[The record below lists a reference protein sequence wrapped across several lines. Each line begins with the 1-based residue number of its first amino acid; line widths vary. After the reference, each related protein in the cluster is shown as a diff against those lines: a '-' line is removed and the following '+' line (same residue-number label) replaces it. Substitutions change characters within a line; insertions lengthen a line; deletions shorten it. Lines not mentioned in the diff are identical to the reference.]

1 MTALGWLIQNYPVIT
16 TIITGL
22 FGAFSTI
29 AFNALKKRKEEVTV
43 TGTEHDTVKR
53 ISQSSIETIER
64 LNTSFE
70 QLSEKLIKQR
80 QEFSIKF
87 DEMNLKLEDSIS
99 QNKELKDQLSH
110 AEEKIQE
117 LTFELEK
124 RMGHEMALQKTITEL
139 TEQVKKLNDGII
151 K

>member
-1 MTALGWLIQNYPVIT
+1 MTAIGWLIQNYPVIT

-70 QLSEKLIKQR
+70 TLSEKLIKQR
-80 QEFSIKF
+80 QEFSNKF
-87 DEMNLKLEDSIS
+87 DEINTRLEDSIK
-99 QNKELKDQLSH
+99 QNIQLKEQLAH
-110 AEEKIQE
+110 AEEKIE
-117 LTFELEK
+117 GLTDALAK
-124 RMGHEMALQKTITEL
+124 KTTHEQVLQKTIFEL
-139 TEQVKKLNDGII
+139 TEQVKKLNDGIG